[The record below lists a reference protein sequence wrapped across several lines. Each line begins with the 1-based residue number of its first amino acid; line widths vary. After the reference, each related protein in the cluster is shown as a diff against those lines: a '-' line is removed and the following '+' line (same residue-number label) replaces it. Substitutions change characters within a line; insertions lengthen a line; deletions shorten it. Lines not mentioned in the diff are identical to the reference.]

1 MVLCGAAWWAYWG
14 YQQRTGLAELRAG
27 IQVSQSGSVEG
38 AVKNLEGAAHRLR
51 DALARKLAFLFLGK
65 VHAQRQ
71 QEEAA
76 RHAYEQVIANPDA
89 EGGYLSQLAFFELG
103 HAAEQRGD
111 LAQARQQYEHA
122 AAREGPL
129 QAEALLAAARVLE
142 TAADRKAAAVYYER
156 FLAQYGSAP
165 LAEMVRQKLGQ

>member
-1 MVLCGAAWWAYWG
+1 LV
-14 YQQRTGLAELRAG
+14 ELRAG
-27 IQVSQSGSVEG
+27 IQASQSGSVEG

-51 DALARKLAFLFLGK
+51 DALSRKLAFLFLGK

-76 RHAYEQVIANPDA
+76 RQAYEQVIANPDD

-142 TAADRKAAAVYYER
+142 AAADRKAAAVYYER
-156 FLAQYGSAP
+156 FLVQYASAP
-165 LAEMVRQKLGQ
+165 LAEMVRQKLGK